1 MPRMRSSA
9 FTLIELLV
17 VISIIAVLIAI
28 LLPSLIAAR
37 DEARRIQCLAQVQQ
51 LLVASHNYATDHRG
65 WFPYRGD
72 GAQWPWDLTT
82 PTTDLR
88 ETFVE
93 PYFGERR
100 DVMFCPSRLIELRST
115 SSAQFR
121 PPYASQWVTYQ
132 YFNYQGRWEVPQP
145 DLTRANTAD
154 PRVSLWG
161 CMTVI
166 KVGGSMVGQNLAHDL
181 VGEPSD
187 PPGLSAGRV
196 DGSTRWVGFEDT
208 EIFFRHGDVR
218 AFWPALP

>member
-1 MPRMRSSA
+1 MKTMRSSA

-17 VISIIAVLIAI
+17 VISVIAILIAI
-28 LLPSLIAAR
+28 LLPALRAAR
-37 DEARRIQCLAQVQQ
+37 DEARRVACLSNVQQ
-51 LLVASHNYATDHRG
+51 LVAASHNYAADHRG

-72 GAQWPWDLTT
+72 GTQWPWDLTG
-82 PTTDLR
+82 DDADMR
-88 ETFVE
+88 DTFVE
-93 PYFGERR
+93 PYFGDQR
-100 DVMFCPSRLIELRST
+100 DVMFCPSRLIELRSP

-121 PPYASQWVTYQ
+121 PQYASQWVTYQ

-145 DLTRANTAD
+145 DLTRVSTAD
-154 PRVSLWG
+154 PSVSLWG

-166 KVGGSMVGQNLAHDL
+166 KVGSWTGQNLAHDV

-196 DGSTRWVGFEDT
+196 DGSTRWVGFEDA
-208 EIFFRHGDVR
+208 ELFFRYGDVR